1 MESGL
6 AATQSFV
13 EFGAGAGEVFFLSGC
28 YGADFATATSV
39 DWVELGGDDCGW
51 NGWYGCGRCFV
62 GEKAGNEGGLEVA
75 CVVVAG

>member
-6 AATQSFV
+6 AATQGFV
-13 EFGAGAGEVFFLSGC
+13 EFGTGAGEVFFLSAC

-39 DWVELGGDDCGW
+39 DRVELGGNDRGW

-62 GEKAGNEGGLEVA
+62 GEKAGDEGGLEVA
-75 CVVVAG
+75 GVGVAG